1 MAAGHRTPTSV
12 HSAWHAYV
20 AHACVYGQAGSPATG
35 YVEQVVGASAGAV
48 EVRRH
53 SHRGATPRF
62 RTAQGDLGQLGVLDK
77 ASLRVKIPL
86 PSPDL

>member
-1 MAAGHRTPTSV
+1 MARLCGTCMCVSVWAGGLT
-12 HSAWHAYV
+12 A
-20 AHACVYGQAGSPATG
+20 ATG

>member
-1 MAAGHRTPTSV
+1 M
-12 HSAWHAYV
+12 V
-20 AHACVYGQAGSPATG
+20 ALATFQISKPSNTPATG

-53 SHRGATPRF
+53 SHRGATPHF
-62 RTAQGDLGQLGVLDK
+62 RTAQGDLVQLGVLDE
-77 ASLRVKIPL
+77 ASERVKIPL